1 MANVYTG
8 GGDKGQTGLLGG
20 SRTDKDDI
28 RVEAYGTM
36 DEANAAIGMAYAL
49 SEDEE
54 IRKLLHYIQK
64 RIFVVGAEL
73 ASDEKG
79 RTMLKDKVGQQD
91 VDFMEKEMERYLA
104 ILGKQKEFVIPGKNP
119 ASAALHV
126 ARTVVRRGERRI
138 ITYANRNPEVRK
150 ELIRFTNRLSDTL
163 FVLARM
169 EEYNTM
175 VKDVIQKVKNEMGMD
190 TSEDSDDMLLTL
202 AKRMAAV
209 ARMKAKEIGVP
220 IVFAVVDTGGNLVYF
235 EREKKALLAS
245 RTIAVDKAYTAN
257 ALQAPTD
264 ALKDLAKEQGDLYGL
279 QASHKGRL
287 VAFGGGYPVVVDG
300 VQIGGL
306 GISGGST
313 EQDMSIAKAA
323 LTIL

>member
-1 MANVYTG
+1 MANVYTR

-49 SEDEE
+49 SEDED

-79 RTMLKDKVGQQD
+79 REMLQDKVGQED
-91 VDFMEKEMERYLA
+91 IDLMETEIDRYLD
-104 ILGKQKEFVIPGKNP
+104 IIGKQKEFVIPGKNP
-119 ASAALHV
+119 ASSALHI
-126 ARTVVRRGERRI
+126 ARTAVRRGERRI
-138 ITYANRNPEVRK
+138 ITYANRDPKVRR
-150 ELIRFTNRLSDTL
+150 ELIQFANRLSDLL

-175 VKDVIQKVKNEMGMD
+175 VKDIIQKVKNELGLD
-190 TSEDSDDMLLTL
+190 TLENDDDKLLTL

-220 IVFAVVDTGGNLVYF
+220 IVLAVVDIGGNLVYF

-245 RTIAVDKAYTAN
+245 RTIAIDKAYTAN

-264 ALKDLAKEQGDLYGL
+264 ALKDLAKEEGDLYGL
-279 QASHKGRL
+279 QASHNGRL
-287 VAFGGGYPVVVDG
+287 VAFGGGFPIVVNG

-313 EQDMSIAKAA
+313 EEDITIAKAA